1 MKSAYTA
8 ETLREQLAKVSMP
21 DLNMP
26 APTKVHRATR
36 AAGLRRE
43 FRQAGPAISAATAR
57 ENFDRIGKP
66 ITEWARQ
73 HGFNRSLVYMVL
85 SGGCKAKR
93 GKGHQI
99 AVLLGM
105 KQGVAITRGARK

>member
-1 MKSAYTA
+1 MTQISTPKKGSVKSA
-8 ETLREQLAKVSMP
+8 EEV
-21 DLNMP
+21 
-26 APTKVHRATR
+26 
-36 AAGLRRE
+36 
-43 FRQAGPAISAATAR
+43 R

-73 HGFNRSLVYMVL
+73 HNFKVSLVYMVL

-99 AVLLGM
+99 AVLLGL
-105 KQGVAITRGARK
+105 KQGVAMTPGARK